1 MLLLYIYD
9 YEICQYIYFFKTG
22 KKNLWGYTKYYKTV
36 ENKF

>member
-22 KKNLWGYTKYYKTV
+22 KKIFGDTLNITKL
-36 ENKF
+36 